1 MKTKFDIKI
10 KLNQIIRNKIEE
22 KINQKKLKNKTNS
35 NKKNK
40 SEIFIFYFLKTKLL
54 SNDKIRKK

>member
-40 SEIFIFYFLKTKLL
+40 SEIFIFYFLKTKLM